1 MTHITKLI
9 FLNCIIIILIF
20 VYLIINEEKI
30 IDNIWSILALVIS
43 LVNLLFIN
51 KNKTK

>member
-1 MTHITKLI
+1 MANITKLI

-43 LVNLLFIN
+43 LVNLFFIK
-51 KNKTK
+51 KNKKK

>member
-1 MTHITKLI
+1 MTNIKKLI

-30 IDNIWSILALVIS
+30 MENIWSILALVIS
-43 LVNLLFIN
+43 LVNLFFIN